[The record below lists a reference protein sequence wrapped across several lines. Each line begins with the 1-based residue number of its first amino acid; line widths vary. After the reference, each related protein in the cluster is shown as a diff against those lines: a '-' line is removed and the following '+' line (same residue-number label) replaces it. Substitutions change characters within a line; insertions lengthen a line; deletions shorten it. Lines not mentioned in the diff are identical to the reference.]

1 MEEAVI
7 ILVKPQ
13 LGENIGMV
21 ARAML
26 NFGLHSLRLVQPRS
40 WPSEA
45 AIASATHASAIV
57 EQAKVFQSVEE
68 ATADL
73 EFLYGTTARS
83 RDLNKPVISSS
94 DLRKDLNN
102 LKVSE
107 SKVGILFGPENS
119 GMDNETVSILN
130 KIVSIP
136 VGAEFSSLNLAVAV
150 GIICYELSQ
159 TKKLQA
165 QAPAKNK
172 ERASQKDMT
181 ILLDHLNLL
190 LETINFYQTPQKK
203 KKMQHNIS
211 CILKRIDGLTKSET
225 NTLMGIFHG
234 LFEHDINKK

>member
-1 MEEAVI
+1 VEEAVI

-57 EQAKVFQSVEE
+57 EQVKVFQSVQE

-73 EFLYGTTARS
+73 KLLYGTTARS
-83 RDLNKPVISSS
+83 RDLNKPVISSG
-94 DLRKDLNN
+94 DLRKDLNK
-102 LKVSE
+102 LKVPE

-119 GMDNETVSILN
+119 GMDNETISILN

-150 GIICYELSQ
+150 GIICYELSS
-159 TKKLQA
+159 TKQLQA
-165 QAPAKNK
+165 QVPTKNK
-172 ERASQKDMT
+172 NLASQKDISTM
-181 ILLDHLNLL
+181 LEHLNLL

-203 KKMQHNIS
+203 KRMQHNIN
-211 CILKRIDGLTKSET
+211 CLFKRIDGLTKSET

-234 LFEHDINKK
+234 LFEHK